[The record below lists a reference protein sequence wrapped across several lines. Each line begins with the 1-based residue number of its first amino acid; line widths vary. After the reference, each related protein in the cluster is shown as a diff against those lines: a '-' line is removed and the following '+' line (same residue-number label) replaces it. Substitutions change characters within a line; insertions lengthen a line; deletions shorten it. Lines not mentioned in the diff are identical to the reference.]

1 MKKVLF
7 IVPHL
12 STGGMPQY
20 TYNLMSKIINDVDVY
35 CIEYTL
41 LAWNYVVQRNR
52 IKDLLGDKFYAE
64 FHDKKEIL
72 NIINRINPDIIHFQE
87 LPEYFMDDNISSEIY
102 KKNRPYLIVETS
114 HDSSFNIESK
124 RFYPDQFALISNYQK
139 QNFLKLGIPISIVE
153 SDIEYKVRQDR
164 EEGLKKLGLDPS
176 LKHVLNVGLFTSRKN
191 QKEIFEYAN
200 ALIDEPIQ
208 FHFVGN
214 LADNFKDYWGP
225 LVVNAPPNIKIWGER
240 GDVDNFYSCMD
251 LFLFTSRGNDND
263 KETSPLVIREAI
275 GYKIPS
281 LIYNL
286 PVYMGMYD
294 KYENV
299 NYLHVNNFSHNI
311 NEIRQKLN
319 LFKEDYHVD
328 MFETLDGPLNLEILD
343 YPNNMY
349 ETLIKHG
356 DAAAM
361 WWGTFIHKELDRGN
375 VKVEVGDVFVDLG
388 ANIGVSSYYAL
399 THGANKVYC
408 FEPDQR
414 ALSVLHKNIKSNK
427 ESFNY
432 AISNKSESIEL
443 YHWPHNP
450 NNEGSKYKADCIPFN
465 EIFNLV
471 KEPIIDYLK
480 IDIEGS
486 EENIFDDTPHENMS
500 RVRKMF
506 IEYHNTSNTEIF
518 VEKIKKY
525 NFEVVIEY
533 GFGQNYIYCYNKNF
547 KLIDENDKISKN
559 VAVSISTYTNNNY
572 IVEKTIKCINSIKKF
587 TDYSIICTDHNPA
600 PTNLIKMCDHY
611 FYDSNN
617 ILTNHTFYDKAWVTK
632 SDFKFNLNLKSS
644 KNNGYH
650 GPAVHQN
657 IYAGV
662 ILADML
668 KYDYVICMNF
678 DLIINEYDSNIIK
691 ECIQKMEKENKNAF
705 FLMTNETEGTVLKTV
720 FFITR
725 PKFYLDIFQNI
736 KNAKDYEDIV
746 LKYNSESNGLENLYF
761 HILKN
766 DLDTVIIENKSE
778 LDFFNSS
785 NDFNIDNKS
794 FTSSQTEYSAILPIK
809 TPKNKNNV
817 VFLYKSSNDIEFD
830 YKWEV
835 YSHKNKLIYE
845 HTVPKYINKLKN
857 NSEVDTFVDVEEFLI
872 EDDKRYNILLKN
884 ISNNTIVKIFKNI
897 TIDDIKCQGE
907 FEWIL

>member
-52 IKDLLGDKFYAE
+52 IKNLLGDKFYAE
-64 FHDKKEIL
+64 FDDKKEI
-72 NIINRINPDIIHFQE
+72 INQINQINPDIIHFQE
-87 LPEYFMDDNISSEIY
+87 LPEYFMDDSITSEIY
-102 KKNRPYLIVETS
+102 KKNRSYVIIETS
-114 HDSSFNIESK
+114 HDSSFNTDSK

-176 LKHVLNVGLFTSRKN
+176 LKHILNVGLFTSRKN

-275 GYKIPS
+275 GYKIPL
-281 LIYNL
+281 LIYKL
-286 PVYMGMYD
+286 PVYMCMYD
-294 KYENV
+294 KYETI
-299 NYLHVNNFSHNI
+299 NYLHANNFSHNI
-311 NEIRQKLN
+311 NEILYLLGLSEKVN
-319 LFKEDYHVD
+319 LIE
-328 MFETLDGPLNLEILD
+328 
-343 YPNNMY
+343 NN
-349 ETLIKHG
+349 
-356 DAAAM
+356 
-361 WWGTFIHKELDRGN
+361 N
-375 VKVEVGDVFVDLG
+375 
-388 ANIGVSSYYAL
+388 
-399 THGANKVYC
+399 
-408 FEPDQR
+408 Q
-414 ALSVLHKNIKSNK
+414 
-427 ESFNY
+427 
-432 AISNKSESIEL
+432 
-443 YHWPHNP
+443 
-450 NNEGSKYKADCIPFN
+450 
-465 EIFNLV
+465 
-471 KEPIIDYLK
+471 
-480 IDIEGS
+480 
-486 EENIFDDTPHENMS
+486 
-500 RVRKMF
+500 
-506 IEYHNTSNTEIF
+506 
-518 VEKIKKY
+518 
-525 NFEVVIEY
+525 
-533 GFGQNYIYCYNKNF
+533 
-547 KLIDENDKISKN
+547 KN

-587 TDYSIICTDHNPA
+587 TDYSIICTDHKPA
-600 PTNLIKMCDHY
+600 PTNLIEMCDHY

-617 ILTNHTFYDKAWVTK
+617 ILTNHTFYDKAWLTK

-662 ILADML
+662 LLADML

-678 DLIINEYDSNIIK
+678 DLIINEYDSSIIK
-691 ECIQKMEKENKNAF
+691 ECIQKMEKQNKNAF

-736 KNAKDYEDIV
+736 KNAKDYEDLIP
-746 LKYNSESNGLENLYF
+746 KYNSESNGLENLYF

-785 NDFNIDNKS
+785 NDFNIDKS

-809 TPKNKNNV
+809 NPKNKNNV
-817 VFLYKSSNDIEFD
+817 VFLYKSSNDIEVD
-830 YKWEV
+830 YKWEI
-835 YSHKNKLIYE
+835 YSHKNDLIYE
-845 HTVPKYINKLKN
+845 HTVPKYNNKLKN
-857 NSEVDTFVDVEEFLI
+857 NSEVDVFVDVEEFLI
-872 EDDKRYNILLKN
+872 EDTKKYNILLKN
-884 ISNNTIVKIFKNI
+884 ISNNTTVKIFKNI

>member
-52 IKDLLGDKFYAE
+52 IKNLLGDKFYAE
-64 FHDKKEIL
+64 FDDKKEI
-72 NIINRINPDIIHFQE
+72 INQINQINPDIIHFQE
-87 LPEYFMDDNISSEIY
+87 LPEYFMDDGITSEIY
-102 KKNRPYLIVETS
+102 KKNRSYVIIETS
-114 HDSSFNIESK
+114 HDSSFNTDSK

-225 LVVNAPPNIKIWGER
+225 LVVKAPPNIKIWGER

-286 PVYMGMYD
+286 PVYMSMYD
-294 KYENV
+294 KYETI
-299 NYLHVNNFSHNI
+299 NYLHANNFSHNI
-311 NEIRQKLN
+311 NEILYLLGLSEKVN
-319 LFKEDYHVD
+319 LIE
-328 MFETLDGPLNLEILD
+328 
-343 YPNNMY
+343 NN
-349 ETLIKHG
+349 
-356 DAAAM
+356 
-361 WWGTFIHKELDRGN
+361 N
-375 VKVEVGDVFVDLG
+375 
-388 ANIGVSSYYAL
+388 
-399 THGANKVYC
+399 
-408 FEPDQR
+408 Q
-414 ALSVLHKNIKSNK
+414 
-427 ESFNY
+427 
-432 AISNKSESIEL
+432 
-443 YHWPHNP
+443 
-450 NNEGSKYKADCIPFN
+450 
-465 EIFNLV
+465 
-471 KEPIIDYLK
+471 
-480 IDIEGS
+480 
-486 EENIFDDTPHENMS
+486 
-500 RVRKMF
+500 
-506 IEYHNTSNTEIF
+506 
-518 VEKIKKY
+518 
-525 NFEVVIEY
+525 
-533 GFGQNYIYCYNKNF
+533 
-547 KLIDENDKISKN
+547 KN

-587 TDYSIICTDHNPA
+587 TDYSIICTDHKPA
-600 PTNLIKMCDHY
+600 PTNLIEMCDHY

-662 ILADML
+662 LLADML

-691 ECIQKMEKENKNAF
+691 ECIQKMEKQNKNAF

-736 KNAKDYEDIV
+736 KNAKDYEDLIP
-746 LKYNSESNGLENLYF
+746 KYNSESNGLENLYF

-785 NDFNIDNKS
+785 NDFNIDKS

-809 TPKNKNNV
+809 NPKNKNNV
-817 VFLYKSSNDIEFD
+817 VFLYKSSNDIEVD
-830 YKWEV
+830 YKWEI
-835 YSHKNKLIYE
+835 YSHKNDLIYE
-845 HTVPKYINKLKN
+845 HTVPKYNNKLKN
-857 NSEVDTFVDVEEFLI
+857 NSEVDVFVDVEEFLI
-872 EDDKRYNILLKN
+872 EDTKKYNILLKN
-884 ISNNTIVKIFKNI
+884 ISNNTTVKIFKNI
-897 TIDDIKCQGE
+897 TIDDIKCHGE

>member
-52 IKDLLGDKFYAE
+52 IKNLLGDKFYAE
-64 FHDKKEIL
+64 FDDKKEI
-72 NIINRINPDIIHFQE
+72 INQINQINPDIIHFQE
-87 LPEYFMDDNISSEIY
+87 LPEYFMDDGITSEIY
-102 KKNRPYLIVETS
+102 KKNRSYVIIETS
-114 HDSSFNIESK
+114 HDSSFNTDSK

-240 GDVDNFYSCMD
+240 GDVDDFYSCMD

-275 GYKIPS
+275 GYKIPL
-281 LIYNL
+281 LIYKL
-286 PVYMGMYD
+286 PVYMCMYD
-294 KYENV
+294 KYETI
-299 NYLHVNNFSHNI
+299 NYLHANNFSHNI
-311 NEIRQKLN
+311 NEILYLLGLSEKVN
-319 LFKEDYHVD
+319 LIE
-328 MFETLDGPLNLEILD
+328 
-343 YPNNMY
+343 NN
-349 ETLIKHG
+349 
-356 DAAAM
+356 
-361 WWGTFIHKELDRGN
+361 N
-375 VKVEVGDVFVDLG
+375 
-388 ANIGVSSYYAL
+388 
-399 THGANKVYC
+399 
-408 FEPDQR
+408 Q
-414 ALSVLHKNIKSNK
+414 
-427 ESFNY
+427 
-432 AISNKSESIEL
+432 
-443 YHWPHNP
+443 
-450 NNEGSKYKADCIPFN
+450 
-465 EIFNLV
+465 
-471 KEPIIDYLK
+471 
-480 IDIEGS
+480 
-486 EENIFDDTPHENMS
+486 
-500 RVRKMF
+500 
-506 IEYHNTSNTEIF
+506 
-518 VEKIKKY
+518 
-525 NFEVVIEY
+525 
-533 GFGQNYIYCYNKNF
+533 
-547 KLIDENDKISKN
+547 KN

-587 TDYSIICTDHNPA
+587 TDYSIICTDHKPA
-600 PTNLIKMCDHY
+600 PTNLIEMCDHY

-617 ILTNHTFYDKAWVTK
+617 ILTNHTFYDKAWLTK

-662 ILADML
+662 LLADML

-678 DLIINEYDSNIIK
+678 DLIINEYDSSIIK
-691 ECIQKMEKENKNAF
+691 ECIQKMEKQNKNAF

-736 KNAKDYEDIV
+736 KNAKDYEDLIP
-746 LKYNSESNGLENLYF
+746 KYNSESNGLENLYF

-785 NDFNIDNKS
+785 NDFNIDKS

-809 TPKNKNNV
+809 NPKNKNNV
-817 VFLYKSSNDIEFD
+817 VFLYKSSNDIEVD
-830 YKWEV
+830 YKWEI
-835 YSHKNKLIYE
+835 YSHKNDLIYE
-845 HTVPKYINKLKN
+845 HTVPKYNNKLKN
-857 NSEVDTFVDVEEFLI
+857 NSEVDVFVDVEEFLI
-872 EDDKRYNILLKN
+872 EDTKKYNILLKN
-884 ISNNTIVKIFKNI
+884 ISNNTTVKIFKNI

>member
-52 IKDLLGDKFYAE
+52 IKNLLGDKFYAE
-64 FHDKKEIL
+64 FDDKKEI
-72 NIINRINPDIIHFQE
+72 INQINQINPDIIHFQE
-87 LPEYFMDDNISSEIY
+87 LPEYFMDDSITSEIY
-102 KKNRPYLIVETS
+102 KKNRSYVIIETS
-114 HDSSFNIESK
+114 HDSSFNTDSK

-176 LKHVLNVGLFTSRKN
+176 LKHILNVGLFTSRKN

-240 GDVDNFYSCMD
+240 GDVDDFYSCMD

-275 GYKIPS
+275 GYKIPL
-281 LIYNL
+281 LIYKL
-286 PVYMGMYD
+286 PVYMCMYD
-294 KYENV
+294 KYETI
-299 NYLHVNNFSHNI
+299 NYLHANNFSHNI
-311 NEIRQKLN
+311 NEILYLLGLSEKVN
-319 LFKEDYHVD
+319 LIE
-328 MFETLDGPLNLEILD
+328 
-343 YPNNMY
+343 NN
-349 ETLIKHG
+349 
-356 DAAAM
+356 
-361 WWGTFIHKELDRGN
+361 N
-375 VKVEVGDVFVDLG
+375 
-388 ANIGVSSYYAL
+388 
-399 THGANKVYC
+399 
-408 FEPDQR
+408 Q
-414 ALSVLHKNIKSNK
+414 
-427 ESFNY
+427 
-432 AISNKSESIEL
+432 
-443 YHWPHNP
+443 
-450 NNEGSKYKADCIPFN
+450 
-465 EIFNLV
+465 
-471 KEPIIDYLK
+471 
-480 IDIEGS
+480 
-486 EENIFDDTPHENMS
+486 
-500 RVRKMF
+500 
-506 IEYHNTSNTEIF
+506 
-518 VEKIKKY
+518 
-525 NFEVVIEY
+525 
-533 GFGQNYIYCYNKNF
+533 
-547 KLIDENDKISKN
+547 KN

-587 TDYSIICTDHNPA
+587 TDYSIICTDHKPA
-600 PTNLIKMCDHY
+600 PTNLIEMCDHY

-617 ILTNHTFYDKAWVTK
+617 ILTNHTFYDKAWLTK

-662 ILADML
+662 LLADML

-678 DLIINEYDSNIIK
+678 DLIINEYDSSIIK
-691 ECIQKMEKENKNAF
+691 ECIQKMEKQNKNAF

-736 KNAKDYEDIV
+736 KNAKDYEDLIP
-746 LKYNSESNGLENLYF
+746 KYNSESNGLENLYF

-785 NDFNIDNKS
+785 NDFNIDKS

-809 TPKNKNNV
+809 NPKNKNNV
-817 VFLYKSSNDIEFD
+817 VFLYKSSNDIEVD
-830 YKWEV
+830 YKWEI
-835 YSHKNKLIYE
+835 YSHKNDLIYE
-845 HTVPKYINKLKN
+845 HTVPKYNNKLKN
-857 NSEVDTFVDVEEFLI
+857 NSEVDVFVDVEEFLI
-872 EDDKRYNILLKN
+872 EDTKKYNILLKN
-884 ISNNTIVKIFKNI
+884 ISNNTTVKIFKNI

>member
-52 IKDLLGDKFYAE
+52 IKNLLGDKFYAE
-64 FHDKKEIL
+64 FDDKKEI
-72 NIINRINPDIIHFQE
+72 INQINQINPDIIHFQE
-87 LPEYFMDDNISSEIY
+87 LPEYFMDDSITSEIY
-102 KKNRPYLIVETS
+102 KKNRSYVIIETS
-114 HDSSFNIESK
+114 HDSSFNTDSK

-294 KYENV
+294 KYETI

-311 NEIRQKLN
+311 NGILYLLGLSEKVN
-319 LFKEDYHVD
+319 LIE
-328 MFETLDGPLNLEILD
+328 
-343 YPNNMY
+343 NN
-349 ETLIKHG
+349 
-356 DAAAM
+356 
-361 WWGTFIHKELDRGN
+361 N
-375 VKVEVGDVFVDLG
+375 
-388 ANIGVSSYYAL
+388 
-399 THGANKVYC
+399 
-408 FEPDQR
+408 Q
-414 ALSVLHKNIKSNK
+414 
-427 ESFNY
+427 
-432 AISNKSESIEL
+432 
-443 YHWPHNP
+443 
-450 NNEGSKYKADCIPFN
+450 
-465 EIFNLV
+465 
-471 KEPIIDYLK
+471 
-480 IDIEGS
+480 
-486 EENIFDDTPHENMS
+486 
-500 RVRKMF
+500 
-506 IEYHNTSNTEIF
+506 
-518 VEKIKKY
+518 
-525 NFEVVIEY
+525 
-533 GFGQNYIYCYNKNF
+533 
-547 KLIDENDKISKN
+547 KN

-587 TDYSIICTDHNPA
+587 TDYSIICTDHKPA
-600 PTNLIKMCDHY
+600 PTNLIEMCDHY

-617 ILTNHTFYDKAWVTK
+617 ILTNHTFYDKAWLTK

-662 ILADML
+662 LLADML

-678 DLIINEYDSNIIK
+678 DLIINEYDSSIIK
-691 ECIQKMEKENKNAF
+691 ECIQKMEKQNKNAF

-736 KNAKDYEDIV
+736 KNAKDYEDLIP
-746 LKYNSESNGLENLYF
+746 KYNSESNGLENLYF

-785 NDFNIDNKS
+785 NDFNIDKS

-809 TPKNKNNV
+809 NPKNKNNV
-817 VFLYKSSNDIEFD
+817 VFLYKSSNDIEVD
-830 YKWEV
+830 YKWEI
-835 YSHKNKLIYE
+835 YSHKNDLIYE
-845 HTVPKYINKLKN
+845 HTVPKYNNKLKN
-857 NSEVDTFVDVEEFLI
+857 NSEVDVFVDVEEFLI
-872 EDDKRYNILLKN
+872 EDTKKYNILLKN
-884 ISNNTIVKIFKNI
+884 ISNNTTVKIFKNI
-897 TIDDIKCQGE
+897 TIDDIKCHGE

>member
-52 IKDLLGDKFYAE
+52 IKNLLGDKFYAE
-64 FHDKKEIL
+64 FDDKKEI
-72 NIINRINPDIIHFQE
+72 INQINQINPDIIHFQE
-87 LPEYFMDDNISSEIY
+87 LPEYFMDDSITSEIY
-102 KKNRPYLIVETS
+102 KKNRSYVIIETS
-114 HDSSFNIESK
+114 HDSSFNTDSK

-240 GDVDNFYSCMD
+240 GDVDDFYSCMD
-251 LFLFTSRGNDND
+251 LFLFKSRGNDND

-294 KYENV
+294 KYETI
-299 NYLHVNNFSHNI
+299 NYLHANNFSHNI
-311 NEIRQKLN
+311 NEILYLLGLSEKVN
-319 LFKEDYHVD
+319 LIE
-328 MFETLDGPLNLEILD
+328 
-343 YPNNMY
+343 NN
-349 ETLIKHG
+349 
-356 DAAAM
+356 
-361 WWGTFIHKELDRGN
+361 N
-375 VKVEVGDVFVDLG
+375 
-388 ANIGVSSYYAL
+388 
-399 THGANKVYC
+399 
-408 FEPDQR
+408 Q
-414 ALSVLHKNIKSNK
+414 
-427 ESFNY
+427 
-432 AISNKSESIEL
+432 
-443 YHWPHNP
+443 
-450 NNEGSKYKADCIPFN
+450 
-465 EIFNLV
+465 
-471 KEPIIDYLK
+471 
-480 IDIEGS
+480 
-486 EENIFDDTPHENMS
+486 
-500 RVRKMF
+500 
-506 IEYHNTSNTEIF
+506 
-518 VEKIKKY
+518 
-525 NFEVVIEY
+525 
-533 GFGQNYIYCYNKNF
+533 
-547 KLIDENDKISKN
+547 KN

-587 TDYSIICTDHNPA
+587 TDYSIICTDHKPA
-600 PTNLIKMCDHY
+600 PTNLIEMCDHY

-617 ILTNHTFYDKAWVTK
+617 ILTNHTFYDKAWLTK

-662 ILADML
+662 LLADML

-691 ECIQKMEKENKNAF
+691 ECIQKMEKQNKNAF

-736 KNAKDYEDIV
+736 KNAKDYEDLIP
-746 LKYNSESNGLENLYF
+746 KYNSESNGLENLYF

-785 NDFNIDNKS
+785 NDFNIDKS

-809 TPKNKNNV
+809 NPKNKNNV
-817 VFLYKSSNDIEFD
+817 VFLYKSSNDIEVD
-830 YKWEV
+830 YKWEI
-835 YSHKNKLIYE
+835 YSHKNDLIYE
-845 HTVPKYINKLKN
+845 HTVPKYNNKLKN
-857 NSEVDTFVDVEEFLI
+857 NSEVDVFVDVEEFLI
-872 EDDKRYNILLKN
+872 EDTKKYNILLKN
-884 ISNNTIVKIFKNI
+884 ISNNTTVKIFKNI
-897 TIDDIKCQGE
+897 TIDDIKCHGE

>member
-52 IKDLLGDKFYAE
+52 IKNLLGDKFYAE
-64 FHDKKEIL
+64 FDDKKEI
-72 NIINRINPDIIHFQE
+72 INQINQINPDIIHFQE
-87 LPEYFMDDNISSEIY
+87 LPEYFMDDGITSEIY
-102 KKNRPYLIVETS
+102 KKNRSYVIIETS
-114 HDSSFNIESK
+114 HDSSFNTDSK

-176 LKHVLNVGLFTSRKN
+176 LKHILNVGLFTSRKN

-275 GYKIPS
+275 GYKIPL
-281 LIYNL
+281 LIYKL
-286 PVYMGMYD
+286 PVYMCMYD
-294 KYENV
+294 KYETI
-299 NYLHVNNFSHNI
+299 NYLHANNFSHNI
-311 NEIRQKLN
+311 NEILYLLGLSEKVN
-319 LFKEDYHVD
+319 LIE
-328 MFETLDGPLNLEILD
+328 
-343 YPNNMY
+343 NN
-349 ETLIKHG
+349 
-356 DAAAM
+356 
-361 WWGTFIHKELDRGN
+361 N
-375 VKVEVGDVFVDLG
+375 
-388 ANIGVSSYYAL
+388 
-399 THGANKVYC
+399 
-408 FEPDQR
+408 Q
-414 ALSVLHKNIKSNK
+414 
-427 ESFNY
+427 
-432 AISNKSESIEL
+432 
-443 YHWPHNP
+443 
-450 NNEGSKYKADCIPFN
+450 
-465 EIFNLV
+465 
-471 KEPIIDYLK
+471 
-480 IDIEGS
+480 
-486 EENIFDDTPHENMS
+486 
-500 RVRKMF
+500 
-506 IEYHNTSNTEIF
+506 
-518 VEKIKKY
+518 
-525 NFEVVIEY
+525 
-533 GFGQNYIYCYNKNF
+533 
-547 KLIDENDKISKN
+547 KN

-587 TDYSIICTDHNPA
+587 TDYSIICTDHKPA
-600 PTNLIKMCDHY
+600 PTNLIEMCDHY

-617 ILTNHTFYDKAWVTK
+617 ILTNHTFYDKAWLTK

-662 ILADML
+662 LLADML

-691 ECIQKMEKENKNAF
+691 ECIQKMEKQNKNAF

-736 KNAKDYEDIV
+736 KNAKDYEDLIP
-746 LKYNSESNGLENLYF
+746 KYNSESNGLENLYF

-785 NDFNIDNKS
+785 NDFNIDKS

-809 TPKNKNNV
+809 NPKNKNNV
-817 VFLYKSSNDIEFD
+817 VFLYKSSNDIEVD
-830 YKWEV
+830 YKWEI
-835 YSHKNKLIYE
+835 YSHKNDLIYE
-845 HTVPKYINKLKN
+845 HTVPKYNNKLKN
-857 NSEVDTFVDVEEFLI
+857 NSEVDVFVDVEEFLI
-872 EDDKRYNILLKN
+872 EDTKKYNILLKN
-884 ISNNTIVKIFKNI
+884 ISNNTTVKIFKNI

>member
-41 LAWNYVVQRNR
+41 LAWNYVVKRNR
-52 IKDLLGDKFYAE
+52 IKNLLGDKFYAE
-64 FHDKKEIL
+64 FDDKKEI
-72 NIINRINPDIIHFQE
+72 INQINQINPDIIHFQE
-87 LPEYFMDDNISSEIY
+87 LPEYFMDDGITSEIY
-102 KKNRPYLIVETS
+102 KKNRSYVIIETS
-114 HDSSFNIESK
+114 HDSSFNTDSK

-240 GDVDNFYSCMD
+240 GDVDDFYSCMD

-275 GYKIPS
+275 GYKIPL
-281 LIYNL
+281 LIYKL
-286 PVYMGMYD
+286 PVYMCMYD
-294 KYENV
+294 KYETI
-299 NYLHVNNFSHNI
+299 NYLHANNFSHNI
-311 NEIRQKLN
+311 NEILYLLGLSEKVN
-319 LFKEDYHVD
+319 LIE
-328 MFETLDGPLNLEILD
+328 
-343 YPNNMY
+343 NN
-349 ETLIKHG
+349 
-356 DAAAM
+356 
-361 WWGTFIHKELDRGN
+361 N
-375 VKVEVGDVFVDLG
+375 
-388 ANIGVSSYYAL
+388 
-399 THGANKVYC
+399 
-408 FEPDQR
+408 Q
-414 ALSVLHKNIKSNK
+414 
-427 ESFNY
+427 
-432 AISNKSESIEL
+432 
-443 YHWPHNP
+443 
-450 NNEGSKYKADCIPFN
+450 
-465 EIFNLV
+465 
-471 KEPIIDYLK
+471 
-480 IDIEGS
+480 
-486 EENIFDDTPHENMS
+486 
-500 RVRKMF
+500 
-506 IEYHNTSNTEIF
+506 
-518 VEKIKKY
+518 
-525 NFEVVIEY
+525 
-533 GFGQNYIYCYNKNF
+533 
-547 KLIDENDKISKN
+547 KN

-587 TDYSIICTDHNPA
+587 TDYSIICTDHKPA
-600 PTNLIKMCDHY
+600 PTNLIEMCDHY

-617 ILTNHTFYDKAWVTK
+617 ILTNHTFYDKAWLTK

-662 ILADML
+662 LLADML

-691 ECIQKMEKENKNAF
+691 ECIQKMEKQNKNAF

-736 KNAKDYEDIV
+736 KNAKDYEDLIP
-746 LKYNSESNGLENLYF
+746 KYNSESNGLENLYF

-785 NDFNIDNKS
+785 NDFNIDKS

-809 TPKNKNNV
+809 NPKNKNNV
-817 VFLYKSSNDIEFD
+817 VFLYKSSNDIEVD
-830 YKWEV
+830 YKWEI
-835 YSHKNKLIYE
+835 YSHKNDLIYE
-845 HTVPKYINKLKN
+845 HTVPKYNNKLKN
-857 NSEVDTFVDVEEFLI
+857 NSEVDVFVDVEEFLI
-872 EDDKRYNILLKN
+872 EDTKKYNILLKN
-884 ISNNTIVKIFKNI
+884 ISNNTTVKIFKNI
-897 TIDDIKCQGE
+897 TIDDIKCHGE

>member
-52 IKDLLGDKFYAE
+52 IKNLLGDKFYAE
-64 FHDKKEIL
+64 FDDKKEI
-72 NIINRINPDIIHFQE
+72 INQINQINPDIIHFQE
-87 LPEYFMDDNISSEIY
+87 LPEYFMDDSITSEIY
-102 KKNRPYLIVETS
+102 KKNRSYVIIETS
-114 HDSSFNIESK
+114 HDSSFNTDSK

-286 PVYMGMYD
+286 PVYMSMYD
-294 KYENV
+294 KYETI
-299 NYLHVNNFSHNI
+299 NYLHANNFSHNI
-311 NEIRQKLN
+311 NEILYLLGLSEKVN
-319 LFKEDYHVD
+319 LIE
-328 MFETLDGPLNLEILD
+328 
-343 YPNNMY
+343 NN
-349 ETLIKHG
+349 
-356 DAAAM
+356 
-361 WWGTFIHKELDRGN
+361 N
-375 VKVEVGDVFVDLG
+375 
-388 ANIGVSSYYAL
+388 
-399 THGANKVYC
+399 
-408 FEPDQR
+408 Q
-414 ALSVLHKNIKSNK
+414 
-427 ESFNY
+427 
-432 AISNKSESIEL
+432 
-443 YHWPHNP
+443 
-450 NNEGSKYKADCIPFN
+450 
-465 EIFNLV
+465 
-471 KEPIIDYLK
+471 
-480 IDIEGS
+480 
-486 EENIFDDTPHENMS
+486 
-500 RVRKMF
+500 
-506 IEYHNTSNTEIF
+506 
-518 VEKIKKY
+518 
-525 NFEVVIEY
+525 
-533 GFGQNYIYCYNKNF
+533 
-547 KLIDENDKISKN
+547 KN

-587 TDYSIICTDHNPA
+587 TDYSIICTDHKPA
-600 PTNLIKMCDHY
+600 PTNLIEMCDHY

-617 ILTNHTFYDKAWVTK
+617 ILTNHTFYDKAWLTK

-662 ILADML
+662 LLADML

-678 DLIINEYDSNIIK
+678 DLIINEYDSSIIK
-691 ECIQKMEKENKNAF
+691 ECIQKMEKQNKNAF

-736 KNAKDYEDIV
+736 KNAKDYEDLIP
-746 LKYNSESNGLENLYF
+746 KYNSESNGLENLYF

-785 NDFNIDNKS
+785 NDFNIDKS

-809 TPKNKNNV
+809 NPKNKNNV
-817 VFLYKSSNDIEFD
+817 VFLYKSSNDIEVD
-830 YKWEV
+830 YKWEI
-835 YSHKNKLIYE
+835 YSHKNDLIYE
-845 HTVPKYINKLKN
+845 HTVPKYNNKLKN
-857 NSEVDTFVDVEEFLI
+857 NSEVDVFVDVEEFLI
-872 EDDKRYNILLKN
+872 EDTKKYNILLKN
-884 ISNNTIVKIFKNI
+884 ISNNTTVKIFKNI

>member
-52 IKDLLGDKFYAE
+52 IKNLLGDKFYAE
-64 FHDKKEIL
+64 FDDKKEI
-72 NIINRINPDIIHFQE
+72 INQINQINPDIIHFQE
-87 LPEYFMDDNISSEIY
+87 LPEYFMDDGITSEIY
-102 KKNRPYLIVETS
+102 KKNRSYVIIETS
-114 HDSSFNIESK
+114 HDSSFNTDSK

-240 GDVDNFYSCMD
+240 GDVDDFYSCMD

-294 KYENV
+294 KYETI

-311 NEIRQKLN
+311 NGILYLLGLSEKVN
-319 LFKEDYHVD
+319 LIE
-328 MFETLDGPLNLEILD
+328 
-343 YPNNMY
+343 NN
-349 ETLIKHG
+349 
-356 DAAAM
+356 
-361 WWGTFIHKELDRGN
+361 N
-375 VKVEVGDVFVDLG
+375 
-388 ANIGVSSYYAL
+388 
-399 THGANKVYC
+399 
-408 FEPDQR
+408 Q
-414 ALSVLHKNIKSNK
+414 
-427 ESFNY
+427 
-432 AISNKSESIEL
+432 
-443 YHWPHNP
+443 
-450 NNEGSKYKADCIPFN
+450 
-465 EIFNLV
+465 
-471 KEPIIDYLK
+471 
-480 IDIEGS
+480 
-486 EENIFDDTPHENMS
+486 
-500 RVRKMF
+500 
-506 IEYHNTSNTEIF
+506 
-518 VEKIKKY
+518 
-525 NFEVVIEY
+525 
-533 GFGQNYIYCYNKNF
+533 
-547 KLIDENDKISKN
+547 KN

-587 TDYSIICTDHNPA
+587 TDYSIICTDHKPA
-600 PTNLIKMCDHY
+600 PTNLIEMCDHY

-617 ILTNHTFYDKAWVTK
+617 ILTNHTFYDKAWLTK

-662 ILADML
+662 LLADML

-691 ECIQKMEKENKNAF
+691 ECIQKMEKQNKNAF

-736 KNAKDYEDIV
+736 KNAKDYEDLIP
-746 LKYNSESNGLENLYF
+746 KYNSESNGLENLYF

-785 NDFNIDNKS
+785 NDFNIDKS

-809 TPKNKNNV
+809 NPKNKNNV
-817 VFLYKSSNDIEFD
+817 VFLYKSSNDIEVD
-830 YKWEV
+830 YKWEI
-835 YSHKNKLIYE
+835 YSHKNDLIYE
-845 HTVPKYINKLKN
+845 HTVPKYNNKLKN
-857 NSEVDTFVDVEEFLI
+857 NSEVDVFVDVEEFLI
-872 EDDKRYNILLKN
+872 EDTKKYNILLKN
-884 ISNNTIVKIFKNI
+884 ISNNTTVKIFKNI
-897 TIDDIKCQGE
+897 TIDDIKCHGE

>member
-52 IKDLLGDKFYAE
+52 IKNLLGDKFYAE
-64 FHDKKEIL
+64 FDDKKEI
-72 NIINRINPDIIHFQE
+72 INQINQINPDIIHFQE
-87 LPEYFMDDNISSEIY
+87 LPEYFMDDSITSEIY
-102 KKNRPYLIVETS
+102 KKNRSYVIIETS
-114 HDSSFNIESK
+114 HDSSFNTDSK

-294 KYENV
+294 KYETI

-311 NEIRQKLN
+311 NGILYLLGLSEKVN
-319 LFKEDYHVD
+319 LIE
-328 MFETLDGPLNLEILD
+328 
-343 YPNNMY
+343 NN
-349 ETLIKHG
+349 
-356 DAAAM
+356 
-361 WWGTFIHKELDRGN
+361 N
-375 VKVEVGDVFVDLG
+375 
-388 ANIGVSSYYAL
+388 
-399 THGANKVYC
+399 
-408 FEPDQR
+408 Q
-414 ALSVLHKNIKSNK
+414 
-427 ESFNY
+427 
-432 AISNKSESIEL
+432 
-443 YHWPHNP
+443 
-450 NNEGSKYKADCIPFN
+450 
-465 EIFNLV
+465 
-471 KEPIIDYLK
+471 
-480 IDIEGS
+480 
-486 EENIFDDTPHENMS
+486 
-500 RVRKMF
+500 
-506 IEYHNTSNTEIF
+506 
-518 VEKIKKY
+518 
-525 NFEVVIEY
+525 
-533 GFGQNYIYCYNKNF
+533 
-547 KLIDENDKISKN
+547 KN

-587 TDYSIICTDHNPA
+587 TDYSIICTDHKPA
-600 PTNLIKMCDHY
+600 PTNLIEMCDHY

-617 ILTNHTFYDKAWVTK
+617 ILTNHTFYDKAWLTK

-662 ILADML
+662 LLADML

-678 DLIINEYDSNIIK
+678 DLIINEYDSSIIK
-691 ECIQKMEKENKNAF
+691 ECIQKMEKQNKNAF

-736 KNAKDYEDIV
+736 KNAKDYEDLIP
-746 LKYNSESNGLENLYF
+746 KYNSESNGLENLYF

-785 NDFNIDNKS
+785 NDFNIDKS

-809 TPKNKNNV
+809 NPKNKNNV
-817 VFLYKSSNDIEFD
+817 VFLYKSSNDIEVD
-830 YKWEV
+830 YKWEI
-835 YSHKNKLIYE
+835 YSHKNDLIYE
-845 HTVPKYINKLKN
+845 HTVPKYNNKLKN
-857 NSEVDTFVDVEEFLI
+857 NSEVDVFVDVEEFLI
-872 EDDKRYNILLKN
+872 EDTKKYNILLKN
-884 ISNNTIVKIFKNI
+884 ISNNTTVKIFKNI

>member
-52 IKDLLGDKFYAE
+52 IKNLLGDKFYAE
-64 FHDKKEIL
+64 FDDKKEI
-72 NIINRINPDIIHFQE
+72 INQINQINPDIIHFQE
-87 LPEYFMDDNISSEIY
+87 LPEYFMDDGITSEIY
-102 KKNRPYLIVETS
+102 KKNRSYVIIETS
-114 HDSSFNIESK
+114 HDSSFNTDSK

-176 LKHVLNVGLFTSRKN
+176 LKHILNVGLFTSRKN

-294 KYENV
+294 KYETI

-311 NEIRQKLN
+311 NGILYLLGLSEKVN
-319 LFKEDYHVD
+319 LIE
-328 MFETLDGPLNLEILD
+328 
-343 YPNNMY
+343 NN
-349 ETLIKHG
+349 
-356 DAAAM
+356 
-361 WWGTFIHKELDRGN
+361 N
-375 VKVEVGDVFVDLG
+375 
-388 ANIGVSSYYAL
+388 
-399 THGANKVYC
+399 
-408 FEPDQR
+408 Q
-414 ALSVLHKNIKSNK
+414 
-427 ESFNY
+427 
-432 AISNKSESIEL
+432 
-443 YHWPHNP
+443 
-450 NNEGSKYKADCIPFN
+450 
-465 EIFNLV
+465 
-471 KEPIIDYLK
+471 
-480 IDIEGS
+480 
-486 EENIFDDTPHENMS
+486 
-500 RVRKMF
+500 
-506 IEYHNTSNTEIF
+506 
-518 VEKIKKY
+518 
-525 NFEVVIEY
+525 
-533 GFGQNYIYCYNKNF
+533 
-547 KLIDENDKISKN
+547 KN

-587 TDYSIICTDHNPA
+587 TDYSIICTDHKPA
-600 PTNLIKMCDHY
+600 PTNLIEMCDHY

-617 ILTNHTFYDKAWVTK
+617 ILTNHTFYDKAWLTK

-662 ILADML
+662 LLADML

-678 DLIINEYDSNIIK
+678 DLIINEYDSSIIK
-691 ECIQKMEKENKNAF
+691 ECIQKMEKQNKNAF

-736 KNAKDYEDIV
+736 KNAKDYEDLIP
-746 LKYNSESNGLENLYF
+746 KYNSESNGLENLYF

-785 NDFNIDNKS
+785 NDFNIDKS

-809 TPKNKNNV
+809 NPKNKNNV
-817 VFLYKSSNDIEFD
+817 VFLYKSSNDIEVD
-830 YKWEV
+830 YKWEI
-835 YSHKNKLIYE
+835 YSHKNDLIYE
-845 HTVPKYINKLKN
+845 HTVPKYNNKLKN
-857 NSEVDTFVDVEEFLI
+857 NSEVDVFVDVEEFLI
-872 EDDKRYNILLKN
+872 EDTKKYNILLKN
-884 ISNNTIVKIFKNI
+884 ISNNTTVKIFKNI
-897 TIDDIKCQGE
+897 TIDDIKCHGE

>member
-52 IKDLLGDKFYAE
+52 IKNLLGDKFYAE
-64 FHDKKEIL
+64 FDDKKEI
-72 NIINRINPDIIHFQE
+72 INQINQINPDIIHFQE
-87 LPEYFMDDNISSEIY
+87 LPEYFMDDSITSEIY
-102 KKNRPYLIVETS
+102 KKNRSYVIIETS
-114 HDSSFNIESK
+114 HDSSFNTDSK

-240 GDVDNFYSCMD
+240 GDVDDFYSCMD

-275 GYKIPS
+275 GYKIPL
-281 LIYNL
+281 LIYKL
-286 PVYMGMYD
+286 PVYMCMYD
-294 KYENV
+294 KYETI
-299 NYLHVNNFSHNI
+299 NYLHANNFSHNI
-311 NEIRQKLN
+311 NEILYLLGLSEKVN
-319 LFKEDYHVD
+319 LIE
-328 MFETLDGPLNLEILD
+328 
-343 YPNNMY
+343 NN
-349 ETLIKHG
+349 
-356 DAAAM
+356 
-361 WWGTFIHKELDRGN
+361 N
-375 VKVEVGDVFVDLG
+375 
-388 ANIGVSSYYAL
+388 
-399 THGANKVYC
+399 
-408 FEPDQR
+408 Q
-414 ALSVLHKNIKSNK
+414 
-427 ESFNY
+427 
-432 AISNKSESIEL
+432 
-443 YHWPHNP
+443 
-450 NNEGSKYKADCIPFN
+450 
-465 EIFNLV
+465 
-471 KEPIIDYLK
+471 
-480 IDIEGS
+480 
-486 EENIFDDTPHENMS
+486 
-500 RVRKMF
+500 
-506 IEYHNTSNTEIF
+506 
-518 VEKIKKY
+518 
-525 NFEVVIEY
+525 
-533 GFGQNYIYCYNKNF
+533 
-547 KLIDENDKISKN
+547 KN

-587 TDYSIICTDHNPA
+587 TDYSIICTDHKPA
-600 PTNLIKMCDHY
+600 PTNLIEMCDHY

-617 ILTNHTFYDKAWVTK
+617 ILTNHTFYDKAWLTK

-662 ILADML
+662 LLADML

-691 ECIQKMEKENKNAF
+691 ECIQKMEKQNKNAF

-736 KNAKDYEDIV
+736 KNAKDYEDLIP
-746 LKYNSESNGLENLYF
+746 KYNSESNGLENLYF

-785 NDFNIDNKS
+785 NDFNIDKS

-809 TPKNKNNV
+809 NPKNKNNV
-817 VFLYKSSNDIEFD
+817 VFLYKSSNDIEVD
-830 YKWEV
+830 YKWEI
-835 YSHKNKLIYE
+835 YSHKNDLIYE
-845 HTVPKYINKLKN
+845 HTVPKYNNKLKN
-857 NSEVDTFVDVEEFLI
+857 NSEVDVFVDVEEFLI
-872 EDDKRYNILLKN
+872 EDTKKYNILLKN
-884 ISNNTIVKIFKNI
+884 ISNNTTVKIFKNI
-897 TIDDIKCQGE
+897 TIDDIKCHGE

>member
-52 IKDLLGDKFYAE
+52 IKNLLGDKFYAE
-64 FHDKKEIL
+64 FDDKKEI
-72 NIINRINPDIIHFQE
+72 INQINQINPDIIHFQE
-87 LPEYFMDDNISSEIY
+87 LPEYFMDDSITSEIY
-102 KKNRPYLIVETS
+102 KKNRSYVIIETS
-114 HDSSFNIESK
+114 HDSSFNTDSK

-176 LKHVLNVGLFTSRKN
+176 LKHILNVGLFTSRKN

-275 GYKIPS
+275 GYKIPL
-281 LIYNL
+281 LIYKL
-286 PVYMGMYD
+286 PVYMCMYD
-294 KYENV
+294 KYETI
-299 NYLHVNNFSHNI
+299 NYLHANNFSHNI
-311 NEIRQKLN
+311 NEILYLLGLSEKVN
-319 LFKEDYHVD
+319 LIE
-328 MFETLDGPLNLEILD
+328 
-343 YPNNMY
+343 NN
-349 ETLIKHG
+349 
-356 DAAAM
+356 
-361 WWGTFIHKELDRGN
+361 N
-375 VKVEVGDVFVDLG
+375 
-388 ANIGVSSYYAL
+388 
-399 THGANKVYC
+399 
-408 FEPDQR
+408 Q
-414 ALSVLHKNIKSNK
+414 
-427 ESFNY
+427 
-432 AISNKSESIEL
+432 
-443 YHWPHNP
+443 
-450 NNEGSKYKADCIPFN
+450 
-465 EIFNLV
+465 
-471 KEPIIDYLK
+471 
-480 IDIEGS
+480 
-486 EENIFDDTPHENMS
+486 
-500 RVRKMF
+500 
-506 IEYHNTSNTEIF
+506 
-518 VEKIKKY
+518 
-525 NFEVVIEY
+525 
-533 GFGQNYIYCYNKNF
+533 
-547 KLIDENDKISKN
+547 KN

-587 TDYSIICTDHNPA
+587 TDYSIICTDHKPA
-600 PTNLIKMCDHY
+600 PTNLIEMCDHY

-617 ILTNHTFYDKAWVTK
+617 ILTNHTFYDKAWLTK

-662 ILADML
+662 LLADML

-691 ECIQKMEKENKNAF
+691 ECIQKMEKQNKNAF

-736 KNAKDYEDIV
+736 KNAKDYEDLIP
-746 LKYNSESNGLENLYF
+746 KYNSESNGLENLYF

-785 NDFNIDNKS
+785 NDFNIDKS

-809 TPKNKNNV
+809 NPKNKNNV
-817 VFLYKSSNDIEFD
+817 VFLYKSSNDIEVD
-830 YKWEV
+830 YKWEI
-835 YSHKNKLIYE
+835 YSHKNDLIYE
-845 HTVPKYINKLKN
+845 HTVPKYNNKLKN
-857 NSEVDTFVDVEEFLI
+857 NSEVDVFVDVEEFLI
-872 EDDKRYNILLKN
+872 EDTKKYNILLKN
-884 ISNNTIVKIFKNI
+884 ISNNTTVKIFKNI
-897 TIDDIKCQGE
+897 TIDDIKCHGE

>member
-52 IKDLLGDKFYAE
+52 IKNLLGDKFYAE
-64 FHDKKEIL
+64 FDDKKEI
-72 NIINRINPDIIHFQE
+72 INQINQINPDIIHFQE
-87 LPEYFMDDNISSEIY
+87 LPEYFMDDSITSEIY
-102 KKNRPYLIVETS
+102 KKNRSYVIIETS
-114 HDSSFNIESK
+114 HDSSFNTDSK

-294 KYENV
+294 KYETI

-311 NEIRQKLN
+311 NGILYLLGLSEKVN
-319 LFKEDYHVD
+319 LIE
-328 MFETLDGPLNLEILD
+328 
-343 YPNNMY
+343 NN
-349 ETLIKHG
+349 
-356 DAAAM
+356 
-361 WWGTFIHKELDRGN
+361 N
-375 VKVEVGDVFVDLG
+375 
-388 ANIGVSSYYAL
+388 
-399 THGANKVYC
+399 
-408 FEPDQR
+408 Q
-414 ALSVLHKNIKSNK
+414 
-427 ESFNY
+427 
-432 AISNKSESIEL
+432 
-443 YHWPHNP
+443 
-450 NNEGSKYKADCIPFN
+450 
-465 EIFNLV
+465 
-471 KEPIIDYLK
+471 
-480 IDIEGS
+480 
-486 EENIFDDTPHENMS
+486 
-500 RVRKMF
+500 
-506 IEYHNTSNTEIF
+506 
-518 VEKIKKY
+518 
-525 NFEVVIEY
+525 
-533 GFGQNYIYCYNKNF
+533 
-547 KLIDENDKISKN
+547 KN

-587 TDYSIICTDHNPA
+587 TDYSIICTDHKPA
-600 PTNLIKMCDHY
+600 PTNLIEMCDHY

-617 ILTNHTFYDKAWVTK
+617 ILTNHTFYDKAWLTK

-662 ILADML
+662 LLADML

-691 ECIQKMEKENKNAF
+691 ECIQKMEKQNKNAF

-736 KNAKDYEDIV
+736 KNAKDYEDLIP
-746 LKYNSESNGLENLYF
+746 KYNSESNGLENLYF

-785 NDFNIDNKS
+785 NDFNIDKS

-809 TPKNKNNV
+809 NPKNKNNV
-817 VFLYKSSNDIEFD
+817 VFLYKSSNDIEVD
-830 YKWEV
+830 YKWEI
-835 YSHKNKLIYE
+835 YSHKNDLIYE
-845 HTVPKYINKLKN
+845 HTVPKYNNKLKN
-857 NSEVDTFVDVEEFLI
+857 NSEVDVFVDVEEFLI
-872 EDDKRYNILLKN
+872 EDTKKYNILLKN
-884 ISNNTIVKIFKNI
+884 ISNNTTVKIFKNI

>member
-52 IKDLLGDKFYAE
+52 IKNLLGDKFYAE
-64 FHDKKEIL
+64 FDDKKEI
-72 NIINRINPDIIHFQE
+72 INQINQINPDIIHFQE
-87 LPEYFMDDNISSEIY
+87 LPEYFMDDGITSEIY
-102 KKNRPYLIVETS
+102 KKNRSYVIIETS
-114 HDSSFNIESK
+114 HDSSFNTDSK

-240 GDVDNFYSCMD
+240 GDVDDFYSCMD

-275 GYKIPS
+275 GYKIPL
-281 LIYNL
+281 LIYKL
-286 PVYMGMYD
+286 PVYMCMYD
-294 KYENV
+294 KYETI
-299 NYLHVNNFSHNI
+299 NYLHANNFSHNI
-311 NEIRQKLN
+311 NEILYLLGLSEKVN
-319 LFKEDYHVD
+319 LIE
-328 MFETLDGPLNLEILD
+328 
-343 YPNNMY
+343 NN
-349 ETLIKHG
+349 
-356 DAAAM
+356 
-361 WWGTFIHKELDRGN
+361 N
-375 VKVEVGDVFVDLG
+375 
-388 ANIGVSSYYAL
+388 
-399 THGANKVYC
+399 
-408 FEPDQR
+408 Q
-414 ALSVLHKNIKSNK
+414 
-427 ESFNY
+427 
-432 AISNKSESIEL
+432 
-443 YHWPHNP
+443 
-450 NNEGSKYKADCIPFN
+450 
-465 EIFNLV
+465 
-471 KEPIIDYLK
+471 
-480 IDIEGS
+480 
-486 EENIFDDTPHENMS
+486 
-500 RVRKMF
+500 
-506 IEYHNTSNTEIF
+506 
-518 VEKIKKY
+518 
-525 NFEVVIEY
+525 
-533 GFGQNYIYCYNKNF
+533 
-547 KLIDENDKISKN
+547 KN

-587 TDYSIICTDHNPA
+587 TDYSIICTDHKPA
-600 PTNLIKMCDHY
+600 PTNLIEMCDHY

-617 ILTNHTFYDKAWVTK
+617 ILTNHTFYDKAWLTK

-662 ILADML
+662 LLADML

-691 ECIQKMEKENKNAF
+691 ECIQKMEKQNKNAF

-736 KNAKDYEDIV
+736 KNAKDYEDLIP
-746 LKYNSESNGLENLYF
+746 KYNSESNGLENLYF

-785 NDFNIDNKS
+785 NDFNIDKS

-809 TPKNKNNV
+809 NPKNKNNV
-817 VFLYKSSNDIEFD
+817 VFLYKSSNDIEVD
-830 YKWEV
+830 YKWEI
-835 YSHKNKLIYE
+835 YSHKNDLIYE
-845 HTVPKYINKLKN
+845 HTVPKYNNKLKN
-857 NSEVDTFVDVEEFLI
+857 NSEVDVFVDVEEFLI
-872 EDDKRYNILLKN
+872 EDTKKYNILLKN
-884 ISNNTIVKIFKNI
+884 ISNNTTVKIFKNI

>member
-52 IKDLLGDKFYAE
+52 IKNLLGDKFYAE
-64 FHDKKEIL
+64 FDDKKEI
-72 NIINRINPDIIHFQE
+72 INQINQINPDIIHFQE
-87 LPEYFMDDNISSEIY
+87 LPEYFMDDSITSEIY
-102 KKNRPYLIVETS
+102 KKNRSYVIIETS
-114 HDSSFNIESK
+114 HDSSFNTDSK

-240 GDVDNFYSCMD
+240 GDVDDFYSCMD

-286 PVYMGMYD
+286 PVYMSMYD
-294 KYENV
+294 KYETI
-299 NYLHVNNFSHNI
+299 NYLHANNFSHNI
-311 NEIRQKLN
+311 NEILYLLGLSEKVN
-319 LFKEDYHVD
+319 LIE
-328 MFETLDGPLNLEILD
+328 
-343 YPNNMY
+343 NN
-349 ETLIKHG
+349 
-356 DAAAM
+356 
-361 WWGTFIHKELDRGN
+361 N
-375 VKVEVGDVFVDLG
+375 
-388 ANIGVSSYYAL
+388 
-399 THGANKVYC
+399 
-408 FEPDQR
+408 Q
-414 ALSVLHKNIKSNK
+414 
-427 ESFNY
+427 
-432 AISNKSESIEL
+432 
-443 YHWPHNP
+443 
-450 NNEGSKYKADCIPFN
+450 
-465 EIFNLV
+465 
-471 KEPIIDYLK
+471 
-480 IDIEGS
+480 
-486 EENIFDDTPHENMS
+486 
-500 RVRKMF
+500 
-506 IEYHNTSNTEIF
+506 
-518 VEKIKKY
+518 
-525 NFEVVIEY
+525 
-533 GFGQNYIYCYNKNF
+533 
-547 KLIDENDKISKN
+547 KN

-587 TDYSIICTDHNPA
+587 TDYSIICTDHKPA
-600 PTNLIKMCDHY
+600 PTNLIEMCDHY

-617 ILTNHTFYDKAWVTK
+617 ILTNHTFYDKAWLTK

-662 ILADML
+662 LLADML

-691 ECIQKMEKENKNAF
+691 ECIQKMEKQNKNAF

-736 KNAKDYEDIV
+736 KNAKDYEDLIP
-746 LKYNSESNGLENLYF
+746 KYNSESNGLENLYF

-785 NDFNIDNKS
+785 NDFNIDKS

-809 TPKNKNNV
+809 NPKNKNNV
-817 VFLYKSSNDIEFD
+817 VFLYKSSNDIEVD
-830 YKWEV
+830 YKWEI
-835 YSHKNKLIYE
+835 YSHKNDLIYE
-845 HTVPKYINKLKN
+845 HTVPKYNNKLKN
-857 NSEVDTFVDVEEFLI
+857 NSEVDVFVDVEEFLI
-872 EDDKRYNILLKN
+872 EDTKKYNILLKN
-884 ISNNTIVKIFKNI
+884 ISNNTTVKIFKNI
-897 TIDDIKCQGE
+897 TIDDIKCHGE

>member
-52 IKDLLGDKFYAE
+52 IKNLLGDKFYAE
-64 FHDKKEIL
+64 FDDKKEI
-72 NIINRINPDIIHFQE
+72 INQINQINPDIIHFQE
-87 LPEYFMDDNISSEIY
+87 LPEYFMDDSITSEIY
-102 KKNRPYLIVETS
+102 KKNRSYVIIETS
-114 HDSSFNIESK
+114 HDSSFNTDSK

-176 LKHVLNVGLFTSRKN
+176 LKHILNVGLFTSRKN

-275 GYKIPS
+275 GYKIPL
-281 LIYNL
+281 LIYKL
-286 PVYMGMYD
+286 PVYMCMYD
-294 KYENV
+294 KYETI
-299 NYLHVNNFSHNI
+299 NYLHANNFSHNI
-311 NEIRQKLN
+311 NEILYLLGLSEKVN
-319 LFKEDYHVD
+319 LIE
-328 MFETLDGPLNLEILD
+328 
-343 YPNNMY
+343 NN
-349 ETLIKHG
+349 
-356 DAAAM
+356 
-361 WWGTFIHKELDRGN
+361 N
-375 VKVEVGDVFVDLG
+375 
-388 ANIGVSSYYAL
+388 
-399 THGANKVYC
+399 
-408 FEPDQR
+408 Q
-414 ALSVLHKNIKSNK
+414 
-427 ESFNY
+427 
-432 AISNKSESIEL
+432 
-443 YHWPHNP
+443 
-450 NNEGSKYKADCIPFN
+450 
-465 EIFNLV
+465 
-471 KEPIIDYLK
+471 
-480 IDIEGS
+480 
-486 EENIFDDTPHENMS
+486 
-500 RVRKMF
+500 
-506 IEYHNTSNTEIF
+506 
-518 VEKIKKY
+518 
-525 NFEVVIEY
+525 
-533 GFGQNYIYCYNKNF
+533 
-547 KLIDENDKISKN
+547 KN

-587 TDYSIICTDHNPA
+587 TDYSIICTDHKPA
-600 PTNLIKMCDHY
+600 PTNLIEMCDHY

-617 ILTNHTFYDKAWVTK
+617 ILTNHTFYDKAWLTK

-662 ILADML
+662 LLADML

-691 ECIQKMEKENKNAF
+691 ECIQKMEKQNKNAF

-736 KNAKDYEDIV
+736 KNAKDYEDLIP
-746 LKYNSESNGLENLYF
+746 KYNSESNGLENLYF

-785 NDFNIDNKS
+785 NDFNIDKS

-809 TPKNKNNV
+809 NPKNKNNV
-817 VFLYKSSNDIEFD
+817 VFLYKSSNDIEVD
-830 YKWEV
+830 YKWEI
-835 YSHKNKLIYE
+835 YSHKNDLIYE
-845 HTVPKYINKLKN
+845 HTVPKYNNKLKN
-857 NSEVDTFVDVEEFLI
+857 NSEVDVFVDVEEFLI
-872 EDDKRYNILLKN
+872 EDTKKYNILLKN
-884 ISNNTIVKIFKNI
+884 ISNNTTVKIFKNI

>member
-52 IKDLLGDKFYAE
+52 IKNLLGDKFYAE
-64 FHDKKEIL
+64 FDDKKEI
-72 NIINRINPDIIHFQE
+72 INQINQINPDIIHFQE
-87 LPEYFMDDNISSEIY
+87 LPEYFMDDSITSEIY
-102 KKNRPYLIVETS
+102 KKNRSYVIIETS
-114 HDSSFNIESK
+114 HDSSFNTDSK

-275 GYKIPS
+275 GYKIPL
-281 LIYNL
+281 LIYKL
-286 PVYMGMYD
+286 PVYMCMYD
-294 KYENV
+294 KYETI
-299 NYLHVNNFSHNI
+299 NYLHANNFSHNI
-311 NEIRQKLN
+311 NEILYLLGLSEKVN
-319 LFKEDYHVD
+319 LIE
-328 MFETLDGPLNLEILD
+328 
-343 YPNNMY
+343 NN
-349 ETLIKHG
+349 
-356 DAAAM
+356 
-361 WWGTFIHKELDRGN
+361 N
-375 VKVEVGDVFVDLG
+375 
-388 ANIGVSSYYAL
+388 
-399 THGANKVYC
+399 
-408 FEPDQR
+408 Q
-414 ALSVLHKNIKSNK
+414 
-427 ESFNY
+427 
-432 AISNKSESIEL
+432 
-443 YHWPHNP
+443 
-450 NNEGSKYKADCIPFN
+450 
-465 EIFNLV
+465 
-471 KEPIIDYLK
+471 
-480 IDIEGS
+480 
-486 EENIFDDTPHENMS
+486 
-500 RVRKMF
+500 
-506 IEYHNTSNTEIF
+506 
-518 VEKIKKY
+518 
-525 NFEVVIEY
+525 
-533 GFGQNYIYCYNKNF
+533 
-547 KLIDENDKISKN
+547 KN

-587 TDYSIICTDHNPA
+587 TDYSIICTDHKPA
-600 PTNLIKMCDHY
+600 PTNLIEMCDHY

-617 ILTNHTFYDKAWVTK
+617 ILTNHTFYDKAWLTK

-662 ILADML
+662 LLADML

-678 DLIINEYDSNIIK
+678 DLIINEYDSSIIK
-691 ECIQKMEKENKNAF
+691 ECIQKMEKQNKNAF

-736 KNAKDYEDIV
+736 KNAKDYEDLIP
-746 LKYNSESNGLENLYF
+746 KYNSESNGLENLYF

-785 NDFNIDNKS
+785 NDFNIDKS

-809 TPKNKNNV
+809 NPKNKNNV
-817 VFLYKSSNDIEFD
+817 VFLYKSSNDIEVD
-830 YKWEV
+830 YKWEI
-835 YSHKNKLIYE
+835 YSHKNDLIYE
-845 HTVPKYINKLKN
+845 HTVPKYNNKLKN
-857 NSEVDTFVDVEEFLI
+857 NSEVDVFVDVEEFLI
-872 EDDKRYNILLKN
+872 EDTKKYNILLKN
-884 ISNNTIVKIFKNI
+884 ISNNTTVKIFKNI

>member
-52 IKDLLGDKFYAE
+52 IKNLLGDKFYAE
-64 FHDKKEIL
+64 FDDKKEI
-72 NIINRINPDIIHFQE
+72 INQINQINPDIIHFQE
-87 LPEYFMDDNISSEIY
+87 LPEYFMDDGITSEIY
-102 KKNRPYLIVETS
+102 KKNRSYVIIETS
-114 HDSSFNIESK
+114 HDSSFNTDSK

-294 KYENV
+294 KYETI

-311 NEIRQKLN
+311 NGILYLLGLSEKVN
-319 LFKEDYHVD
+319 LIE
-328 MFETLDGPLNLEILD
+328 
-343 YPNNMY
+343 NN
-349 ETLIKHG
+349 
-356 DAAAM
+356 
-361 WWGTFIHKELDRGN
+361 N
-375 VKVEVGDVFVDLG
+375 
-388 ANIGVSSYYAL
+388 
-399 THGANKVYC
+399 
-408 FEPDQR
+408 Q
-414 ALSVLHKNIKSNK
+414 
-427 ESFNY
+427 
-432 AISNKSESIEL
+432 
-443 YHWPHNP
+443 
-450 NNEGSKYKADCIPFN
+450 
-465 EIFNLV
+465 
-471 KEPIIDYLK
+471 
-480 IDIEGS
+480 
-486 EENIFDDTPHENMS
+486 
-500 RVRKMF
+500 
-506 IEYHNTSNTEIF
+506 
-518 VEKIKKY
+518 
-525 NFEVVIEY
+525 
-533 GFGQNYIYCYNKNF
+533 
-547 KLIDENDKISKN
+547 KN

-587 TDYSIICTDHNPA
+587 TDYSIICTDHKPA
-600 PTNLIKMCDHY
+600 PTNLIEMCDHY

-617 ILTNHTFYDKAWVTK
+617 ILTNHTFYDKAWLTK

-662 ILADML
+662 LLADML

-691 ECIQKMEKENKNAF
+691 ECIQKMEKQNKNAF

-736 KNAKDYEDIV
+736 KNAKDYEDLIP
-746 LKYNSESNGLENLYF
+746 KYNSESNGLENLYF

-785 NDFNIDNKS
+785 NDFNIDKS

-809 TPKNKNNV
+809 NPKNKNNV
-817 VFLYKSSNDIEFD
+817 VFLYKSSNDIEVD
-830 YKWEV
+830 YKWEI
-835 YSHKNKLIYE
+835 YSHKNDLIYE
-845 HTVPKYINKLKN
+845 HTVPKYNNKLKN
-857 NSEVDTFVDVEEFLI
+857 NSEVDVFVDVEEFLI
-872 EDDKRYNILLKN
+872 EDTKKYNILLKN
-884 ISNNTIVKIFKNI
+884 ISNNTTVKIFKNI

>member
-52 IKDLLGDKFYAE
+52 IKNLLGDKFYAE
-64 FHDKKEIL
+64 FDDKKEI
-72 NIINRINPDIIHFQE
+72 INQINQINPDIIHFQE
-87 LPEYFMDDNISSEIY
+87 LPEYFMDDGITSEIY
-102 KKNRPYLIVETS
+102 KKNRSYVIIETS
-114 HDSSFNIESK
+114 HDSSFNTDSK

-225 LVVNAPPNIKIWGER
+225 LVVKAPPNIKIWGER

-286 PVYMGMYD
+286 PVYMSMYD
-294 KYENV
+294 KYETI
-299 NYLHVNNFSHNI
+299 NYLHANNFSHNI
-311 NEIRQKLN
+311 NEILYLLGLSEKVN
-319 LFKEDYHVD
+319 LIE
-328 MFETLDGPLNLEILD
+328 
-343 YPNNMY
+343 NN
-349 ETLIKHG
+349 
-356 DAAAM
+356 
-361 WWGTFIHKELDRGN
+361 N
-375 VKVEVGDVFVDLG
+375 
-388 ANIGVSSYYAL
+388 
-399 THGANKVYC
+399 
-408 FEPDQR
+408 Q
-414 ALSVLHKNIKSNK
+414 
-427 ESFNY
+427 
-432 AISNKSESIEL
+432 
-443 YHWPHNP
+443 
-450 NNEGSKYKADCIPFN
+450 
-465 EIFNLV
+465 
-471 KEPIIDYLK
+471 
-480 IDIEGS
+480 
-486 EENIFDDTPHENMS
+486 
-500 RVRKMF
+500 
-506 IEYHNTSNTEIF
+506 
-518 VEKIKKY
+518 
-525 NFEVVIEY
+525 
-533 GFGQNYIYCYNKNF
+533 
-547 KLIDENDKISKN
+547 KN

-587 TDYSIICTDHNPA
+587 TDYSIICTDHKPA
-600 PTNLIKMCDHY
+600 PTNLIEMCDHY

-617 ILTNHTFYDKAWVTK
+617 ILTNHTFYDKAWLTK

-662 ILADML
+662 LLADML

-691 ECIQKMEKENKNAF
+691 ECIQKMEKQNKNAF

-736 KNAKDYEDIV
+736 KNAKDYEDLIP
-746 LKYNSESNGLENLYF
+746 KYNSESNGLENLYF

-785 NDFNIDNKS
+785 NDFNIDKS

-809 TPKNKNNV
+809 NPKNKNNV
-817 VFLYKSSNDIEFD
+817 VFLYKSSNDIEVD
-830 YKWEV
+830 YKWEI
-835 YSHKNKLIYE
+835 YSHKNDLIYE
-845 HTVPKYINKLKN
+845 HTVPKYNNKLKN
-857 NSEVDTFVDVEEFLI
+857 NSEVDVFVDVEEFLI
-872 EDDKRYNILLKN
+872 EDTKKYNILLKN
-884 ISNNTIVKIFKNI
+884 ISNNTTVKIFKNI
-897 TIDDIKCQGE
+897 TIDDIKCHGE

>member
-52 IKDLLGDKFYAE
+52 IKNLLGDKFYAE
-64 FHDKKEIL
+64 FDDKKEI
-72 NIINRINPDIIHFQE
+72 INQINQINPDIIHFQE
-87 LPEYFMDDNISSEIY
+87 LPEYFMDDGITSEIY
-102 KKNRPYLIVETS
+102 KKNRSYVIIETS
-114 HDSSFNIESK
+114 HDSSFNTDSK

-176 LKHVLNVGLFTSRKN
+176 LKHILNVGLFTSRKN

-240 GDVDNFYSCMD
+240 GDVDDFYSCMD

-294 KYENV
+294 KYETI

-311 NEIRQKLN
+311 NGILYLLGLSEKVN
-319 LFKEDYHVD
+319 LIE
-328 MFETLDGPLNLEILD
+328 
-343 YPNNMY
+343 NN
-349 ETLIKHG
+349 
-356 DAAAM
+356 
-361 WWGTFIHKELDRGN
+361 N
-375 VKVEVGDVFVDLG
+375 
-388 ANIGVSSYYAL
+388 
-399 THGANKVYC
+399 
-408 FEPDQR
+408 Q
-414 ALSVLHKNIKSNK
+414 
-427 ESFNY
+427 
-432 AISNKSESIEL
+432 
-443 YHWPHNP
+443 
-450 NNEGSKYKADCIPFN
+450 
-465 EIFNLV
+465 
-471 KEPIIDYLK
+471 
-480 IDIEGS
+480 
-486 EENIFDDTPHENMS
+486 
-500 RVRKMF
+500 
-506 IEYHNTSNTEIF
+506 
-518 VEKIKKY
+518 
-525 NFEVVIEY
+525 
-533 GFGQNYIYCYNKNF
+533 
-547 KLIDENDKISKN
+547 KN

-587 TDYSIICTDHNPA
+587 TDYSIICTDHKPA
-600 PTNLIKMCDHY
+600 PTNLIEMCDHY

-617 ILTNHTFYDKAWVTK
+617 ILTNHTFYDKAWLTK

-662 ILADML
+662 LLADML

-691 ECIQKMEKENKNAF
+691 ECIQKMEKQNKNAF

-736 KNAKDYEDIV
+736 KNAKDYEDLIP
-746 LKYNSESNGLENLYF
+746 KYNSESNGLENLYF

-785 NDFNIDNKS
+785 NDFNIDKS

-809 TPKNKNNV
+809 NPKNKNNV
-817 VFLYKSSNDIEFD
+817 VFLYKSSNDIEVD
-830 YKWEV
+830 YKWEI
-835 YSHKNKLIYE
+835 YSHKNDLIYE
-845 HTVPKYINKLKN
+845 HTVPKYNNKLKN
-857 NSEVDTFVDVEEFLI
+857 NSEVDVFVDVEEFLI
-872 EDDKRYNILLKN
+872 EDTKKYNILLKN
-884 ISNNTIVKIFKNI
+884 ISNNTTVKIFKNI
-897 TIDDIKCQGE
+897 TIDDIKCHGE

>member
-52 IKDLLGDKFYAE
+52 IKNLLGDKFYAE
-64 FHDKKEIL
+64 FDDKKEI
-72 NIINRINPDIIHFQE
+72 INQINQINPDIIHFQE
-87 LPEYFMDDNISSEIY
+87 LPEYFMDDSITSEIY
-102 KKNRPYLIVETS
+102 KKNRSYVIIETS
-114 HDSSFNIESK
+114 HDSSFNTDSK

-176 LKHVLNVGLFTSRKN
+176 LKHILNVGLFTSRKN

-240 GDVDNFYSCMD
+240 GDVDDFYSCMD

-275 GYKIPS
+275 GYKIPL
-281 LIYNL
+281 LIYKL
-286 PVYMGMYD
+286 PVYMCMYD
-294 KYENV
+294 KYETI
-299 NYLHVNNFSHNI
+299 NYLHANNFSHNI
-311 NEIRQKLN
+311 NEILYLLGLSEKVN
-319 LFKEDYHVD
+319 LIE
-328 MFETLDGPLNLEILD
+328 
-343 YPNNMY
+343 NN
-349 ETLIKHG
+349 
-356 DAAAM
+356 
-361 WWGTFIHKELDRGN
+361 N
-375 VKVEVGDVFVDLG
+375 
-388 ANIGVSSYYAL
+388 
-399 THGANKVYC
+399 
-408 FEPDQR
+408 Q
-414 ALSVLHKNIKSNK
+414 
-427 ESFNY
+427 
-432 AISNKSESIEL
+432 
-443 YHWPHNP
+443 
-450 NNEGSKYKADCIPFN
+450 
-465 EIFNLV
+465 
-471 KEPIIDYLK
+471 
-480 IDIEGS
+480 
-486 EENIFDDTPHENMS
+486 
-500 RVRKMF
+500 
-506 IEYHNTSNTEIF
+506 
-518 VEKIKKY
+518 
-525 NFEVVIEY
+525 
-533 GFGQNYIYCYNKNF
+533 
-547 KLIDENDKISKN
+547 KN

-587 TDYSIICTDHNPA
+587 TDYSIICTDHKPA
-600 PTNLIKMCDHY
+600 PTNLIEMCDHY

-617 ILTNHTFYDKAWVTK
+617 ILTNHTFYDKAWLTK

-662 ILADML
+662 LLADML

-691 ECIQKMEKENKNAF
+691 ECIQKMEKQNKNAF

-736 KNAKDYEDIV
+736 KNAKDYEDLIP
-746 LKYNSESNGLENLYF
+746 KYNSESNGLENLYF

-785 NDFNIDNKS
+785 NDFNIDKS

-809 TPKNKNNV
+809 NPKNKNNV
-817 VFLYKSSNDIEFD
+817 VFLYKSSNDIEVD
-830 YKWEV
+830 YKWEI
-835 YSHKNKLIYE
+835 YSHKNDLIYE
-845 HTVPKYINKLKN
+845 HTVPKYNNKLKN
-857 NSEVDTFVDVEEFLI
+857 NSEVDVFVDVEEFLI
-872 EDDKRYNILLKN
+872 EDTKKYNILLKN
-884 ISNNTIVKIFKNI
+884 ISNNTTVKIFKNI

>member
-52 IKDLLGDKFYAE
+52 IKNLLGDKFYAE
-64 FHDKKEIL
+64 FDDKKEI
-72 NIINRINPDIIHFQE
+72 INQINQINPDIIHFQE
-87 LPEYFMDDNISSEIY
+87 LPEYFMDDGITSEIY
-102 KKNRPYLIVETS
+102 KKNRSYVIIETS
-114 HDSSFNIESK
+114 HDSSFNTDSK

-240 GDVDNFYSCMD
+240 GDVDDFYSCMD

-294 KYENV
+294 KYETI

-311 NEIRQKLN
+311 NGILYLLGLSEKVN
-319 LFKEDYHVD
+319 LIE
-328 MFETLDGPLNLEILD
+328 
-343 YPNNMY
+343 NN
-349 ETLIKHG
+349 
-356 DAAAM
+356 
-361 WWGTFIHKELDRGN
+361 N
-375 VKVEVGDVFVDLG
+375 
-388 ANIGVSSYYAL
+388 
-399 THGANKVYC
+399 
-408 FEPDQR
+408 Q
-414 ALSVLHKNIKSNK
+414 
-427 ESFNY
+427 
-432 AISNKSESIEL
+432 
-443 YHWPHNP
+443 
-450 NNEGSKYKADCIPFN
+450 
-465 EIFNLV
+465 
-471 KEPIIDYLK
+471 
-480 IDIEGS
+480 
-486 EENIFDDTPHENMS
+486 
-500 RVRKMF
+500 
-506 IEYHNTSNTEIF
+506 
-518 VEKIKKY
+518 
-525 NFEVVIEY
+525 
-533 GFGQNYIYCYNKNF
+533 
-547 KLIDENDKISKN
+547 KN

-587 TDYSIICTDHNPA
+587 TDYSIICTDHKPA
-600 PTNLIKMCDHY
+600 PTNLIEMCDHY

-617 ILTNHTFYDKAWVTK
+617 ILTNHTFYDKAWLTK

-662 ILADML
+662 LLADML

-678 DLIINEYDSNIIK
+678 DLIINEYDSSIIK
-691 ECIQKMEKENKNAF
+691 ECIQKMEKQNKNAF

-736 KNAKDYEDIV
+736 KNAKDYEDLIP
-746 LKYNSESNGLENLYF
+746 KYNSESNGLENLYF

-785 NDFNIDNKS
+785 NDFNIDKS

-809 TPKNKNNV
+809 NPKNKNNV
-817 VFLYKSSNDIEFD
+817 VFLYKSSNDIEVD
-830 YKWEV
+830 YKWEI
-835 YSHKNKLIYE
+835 YSHKNDLIYE
-845 HTVPKYINKLKN
+845 HTVPKYNNKLKN
-857 NSEVDTFVDVEEFLI
+857 NSEVDVFVDVEEFLI
-872 EDDKRYNILLKN
+872 EDTKKYNILLKN
-884 ISNNTIVKIFKNI
+884 ISNNTTVKIFKNI

>member
-52 IKDLLGDKFYAE
+52 IKNLLGDKFYAE
-64 FHDKKEIL
+64 FDDKKEI
-72 NIINRINPDIIHFQE
+72 INQINQINPDIIHFQE
-87 LPEYFMDDNISSEIY
+87 LPEYFMDDGITSEIY
-102 KKNRPYLIVETS
+102 KKNRSYVIIETS
-114 HDSSFNIESK
+114 HDSSFNTDSK

-176 LKHVLNVGLFTSRKN
+176 LKHILNVGLFTSRKN

-240 GDVDNFYSCMD
+240 GDVDDFYSCMD

-275 GYKIPS
+275 GYKIPL
-281 LIYNL
+281 LIYKL

-294 KYENV
+294 KYETI

-311 NEIRQKLN
+311 NGILYLLGLSEKVN
-319 LFKEDYHVD
+319 LIE
-328 MFETLDGPLNLEILD
+328 
-343 YPNNMY
+343 NN
-349 ETLIKHG
+349 
-356 DAAAM
+356 
-361 WWGTFIHKELDRGN
+361 N
-375 VKVEVGDVFVDLG
+375 
-388 ANIGVSSYYAL
+388 
-399 THGANKVYC
+399 
-408 FEPDQR
+408 Q
-414 ALSVLHKNIKSNK
+414 
-427 ESFNY
+427 
-432 AISNKSESIEL
+432 
-443 YHWPHNP
+443 
-450 NNEGSKYKADCIPFN
+450 
-465 EIFNLV
+465 
-471 KEPIIDYLK
+471 
-480 IDIEGS
+480 
-486 EENIFDDTPHENMS
+486 
-500 RVRKMF
+500 
-506 IEYHNTSNTEIF
+506 
-518 VEKIKKY
+518 
-525 NFEVVIEY
+525 
-533 GFGQNYIYCYNKNF
+533 
-547 KLIDENDKISKN
+547 KN

-587 TDYSIICTDHNPA
+587 TDYSIICTDHKPA
-600 PTNLIKMCDHY
+600 PTNLIEMCDHY

-617 ILTNHTFYDKAWVTK
+617 ILTNHTFYDKAWLTK

-662 ILADML
+662 LLADML

-691 ECIQKMEKENKNAF
+691 ECIQKMEKQNKNAF

-736 KNAKDYEDIV
+736 KNAKDYEDLIP
-746 LKYNSESNGLENLYF
+746 KYNSESNGLENLYF

-785 NDFNIDNKS
+785 NDFNIDKS

-809 TPKNKNNV
+809 NPKNKNNV
-817 VFLYKSSNDIEFD
+817 VFLYKSSNDIEVD
-830 YKWEV
+830 YKWEI
-835 YSHKNKLIYE
+835 YSHKNDLIYE
-845 HTVPKYINKLKN
+845 HTVPKYNNKLKN
-857 NSEVDTFVDVEEFLI
+857 NSEVDVFVDVEEFLI
-872 EDDKRYNILLKN
+872 EDTKKYNILLKN
-884 ISNNTIVKIFKNI
+884 ISNNTTVKIFKNI

>member
-52 IKDLLGDKFYAE
+52 IKNLLGDKFYAE
-64 FHDKKEIL
+64 FDDKKEI
-72 NIINRINPDIIHFQE
+72 INQINQINPDIIHFQE
-87 LPEYFMDDNISSEIY
+87 LPEYFMDDGITSEIY
-102 KKNRPYLIVETS
+102 KKNRSYVIIETS
-114 HDSSFNIESK
+114 HDSSFNTDSK

-240 GDVDNFYSCMD
+240 GDVDDFYSCMD

-294 KYENV
+294 KYETI

-311 NEIRQKLN
+311 NGILYLLGLSEKVN
-319 LFKEDYHVD
+319 LIE
-328 MFETLDGPLNLEILD
+328 
-343 YPNNMY
+343 NN
-349 ETLIKHG
+349 
-356 DAAAM
+356 
-361 WWGTFIHKELDRGN
+361 N
-375 VKVEVGDVFVDLG
+375 
-388 ANIGVSSYYAL
+388 
-399 THGANKVYC
+399 
-408 FEPDQR
+408 Q
-414 ALSVLHKNIKSNK
+414 
-427 ESFNY
+427 
-432 AISNKSESIEL
+432 
-443 YHWPHNP
+443 
-450 NNEGSKYKADCIPFN
+450 
-465 EIFNLV
+465 
-471 KEPIIDYLK
+471 
-480 IDIEGS
+480 
-486 EENIFDDTPHENMS
+486 
-500 RVRKMF
+500 
-506 IEYHNTSNTEIF
+506 
-518 VEKIKKY
+518 
-525 NFEVVIEY
+525 
-533 GFGQNYIYCYNKNF
+533 
-547 KLIDENDKISKN
+547 KN

-587 TDYSIICTDHNPA
+587 TDYSIICTDHKPA
-600 PTNLIKMCDHY
+600 PTNLIEMCDHY

-617 ILTNHTFYDKAWVTK
+617 ILTNHTFYDKAWLTK

-662 ILADML
+662 LLADML

-678 DLIINEYDSNIIK
+678 DLIINEYDSSIIK
-691 ECIQKMEKENKNAF
+691 ECIQKMEKQNKNAF

-736 KNAKDYEDIV
+736 KNAKDYEDLIP
-746 LKYNSESNGLENLYF
+746 KYNSESNGLENLYF

-785 NDFNIDNKS
+785 NDFNIDKS

-809 TPKNKNNV
+809 NPKNKNNV
-817 VFLYKSSNDIEFD
+817 VFLYKSSNDIEVD
-830 YKWEV
+830 YKWEI
-835 YSHKNKLIYE
+835 YSHKNDLIYE
-845 HTVPKYINKLKN
+845 HTVPKYNNKLKN
-857 NSEVDTFVDVEEFLI
+857 NSEVDVFVDVEEFLI
-872 EDDKRYNILLKN
+872 EDTKKYNILLKN
-884 ISNNTIVKIFKNI
+884 ISNNTTVKIFKNI
-897 TIDDIKCQGE
+897 TIDDIKCHGE